1 MINVLVVDDS
11 QLIRNILA
19 EILNTEKD
27 INVVGMAADP
37 LEAREMIKRLKPDVI
52 TLDVEMPKMDG
63 VSFLKNL
70 MRLHPMP
77 VVMISTLTEKGSDI
91 TLQALALGAVDYV
104 AKPSASGTELAALAD
119 EIVSKVRVAACANIG
134 NALGSSIAAERPP
147 APGNFIPKS
156 GYIIAIGASTG
167 GVEAI
172 RDVLMS
178 LPENCPPVLVVQ
190 HIPALFSA
198 SYARRIN
205 KECLPKVQEA
215 SHMQAIEVGNVYI
228 APGDQHLTLKRSG
241 ESLSCVL
248 SESDKVS
255 GHRPSVDV
263 LFSSIARVLGDK
275 CVAALL
281 TGMGSDGA
289 KGLLQLRKQGC
300 HTIAQDEASSV
311 VWGMPGVAVSM
322 QAHCEQ
328 LPLRKVAAQLVQKSS
343 RLRSTGVQAG

>member
-19 EILNTEKD
+19 EILNAEKD

-37 LEAREMIKRLKPDVI
+37 LEARDMIKRLKPDVI

-77 VVMISTLTEKGSDI
+77 VVMISTLTEKGTDI

-104 AKPSASGTELAALAD
+104 AKPSANGNGLVALAN
-119 EIVSKVRVAACANIG
+119 EIVSKVRVAASANIG
-134 NALGSSIAAERPP
+134 NARGSSTTAVRPP
-147 APGNFIPKS
+147 VAGGFFPKS
-156 GYIIAIGASTG
+156 GFVIAIGASTG

-190 HIPALFSA
+190 HIPALFSR
-198 SYARRIN
+198 SYARRID
-205 KECLPKVQEA
+205 KECLPTIHEA
-215 SHMQAIEVGNVYI
+215 SHMQAIEAGSVYI
-228 APGDQHLTLKRSG
+228 APGDQHLSIKRSDG
-241 ESLSCVL
+241 QLYCILSQ
-248 SESDKVS
+248 SDKVS

-263 LFSSIARVLGDK
+263 LFSSIARVMGGK

-289 KGLLQLRKQGC
+289 KGLLQLKKQGC

-328 LPLRKVAAQLVQKSS
+328 LPLRKVATKLLEKTSRPGGSS
-343 RLRSTGVQAG
+343 VRAG

>member
-19 EILNTEKD
+19 EILNAEKD

-77 VVMISTLTEKGSDI
+77 VVMISTLTEKGTDI

-104 AKPSASGTELAALAD
+104 AKPSASGTGLVALAD
-119 EIVSKVRVAACANIG
+119 EIVSKVRVAASANIG
-134 NALGSSIAAERPP
+134 NVRGSSRAADRPP
-147 APGNFIPKS
+147 LAGNFLPKS
-156 GYIIAIGASTG
+156 GFIIAIGASTG

-190 HIPALFSA
+190 HIPALFSR
-198 SYARRIN
+198 SYARRID
-205 KECLPKVQEA
+205 KECLPKVHEA
-215 SHMQAIEVGNVYI
+215 SHMQAIEVGNVYV
-228 APGDQHLTLKRSG
+228 APGDQHLSLKRIDG
-241 ESLSCVL
+241 RLSCVL

-263 LFSSIARVLGDK
+263 LFSSIARVVGDK

-289 KGLLQLRKQGC
+289 KGLLQLKKQGC

-328 LPLRKVAAQLVQKSS
+328 LPLRKVAAQLLQKSS
-343 RLRSTGVQAG
+343 RPHSTGVRVG